1 LVMLKGNENR
11 VRTTRSKNECFFFLL
26 YTFGKKGERSQQ
38 ERSNE
43 KRFFISN
50 KKLLHV

>member
-1 LVMLKGNENR
+1 VFL
-11 VRTTRSKNECFFFLL
+11 FLL
-26 YTFGKKGERSQQ
+26 NAFGKKSERSQQ
-38 ERSNE
+38 ERNEE